1 MRLQQLLL
9 DLTSHYRL
17 SSNEMD
23 FKSISDEKKTKLNF
37 AQLQRSTASQTASIP
52 SIYLVIPMMLYLLY
66 GTSGFLEAVIG
77 CTILGIA
84 ATLMLI
90 LQWKFLKVEEDTK
103 NLATIIT
110 QFDLWQN
117 LITISLAI
125 GWSLVMSG
133 LTRADIP
140 NVSFLSIS
148 IATGYIAVGS
158 LALYTSPKNNLFWLA
173 FSTIG
178 LCIGRYWAHGYLE
191 PVFIVMLSLYAMI
204 LWRIT
209 YSQCYFY
216 LKFSMQS
223 MDLHELRERE
233 FKVQQEK
240 MRNKNEQERR
250 ENLLLNNQREL
261 HEARWRKK
269 MENLTKAFEDTVL
282 QTINSISEV
291 MSMLLKYA
299 DELSDIGHETQSG
312 AHDVTSRANAIS
324 IAVDNVATTA
334 KQLNQASCMISEQ
347 VNSQHRAADDA
358 RLSSQNGSNAMNAL
372 AEQAAKASQIA
383 TIIEEI
389 AAQTNLLALN
399 ATIEAARAGQAGRGF
414 AVVANEV
421 KSLAGQTHGAIS
433 SVSQTVEGIRDKMS
447 QAENMINSIASK
459 IDMVSDGAGQI
470 ASVISQQNDATIG
483 IGGHV
488 QQVSD
493 NVKNLVSTAQYVD
506 KSAYKLGAMSHE
518 MRSIMNK
525 LDGHA
530 RTLQD
535 ASHHFMDELRKKQ
548 NGDKLH

>member
-223 MDLHELRERE
+223 MDLHKSRERE

-447 QAENMINSIASK
+447 
-459 IDMVSDGAGQI
+459 
-470 ASVISQQNDATIG
+470 
-483 IGGHV
+483 
-488 QQVSD
+488 
-493 NVKNLVSTAQYVD
+493 
-506 KSAYKLGAMSHE
+506 
-518 MRSIMNK
+518 
-525 LDGHA
+525 
-530 RTLQD
+530 
-535 ASHHFMDELRKKQ
+535 
-548 NGDKLH
+548 